1 MAVEWKRI
9 ALAAAVAVLL
19 ARPALDQKMR
29 YGVYVEPGPMD
40 AVLLRDYE
48 PESSLV
54 VPETRIDKARFPVI
68 DAHTHSFTNGATEK
82 AVDDWV
88 HAMDESGV
96 QLSIVFTDAIGAEF
110 DRQAELFLKRHP
122 GRFQVYCSLDLNGY
136 DQPGFSERSVREL
149 ERCYRRGARGV
160 GEMSDKGW
168 GLMPSVLT
176 VKPFKWQPV
185 PRDRRLHSD
194 DPRLDAVWEKCA
206 ELKMPVNLHV
216 ADHPSCWRPL
226 GPTQERTSDFQH
238 FNLYGQ
244 DVPSWEDL
252 IASRDRLLAR
262 HPRTIFVAAH
272 LGNQGHNLAALAAA
286 LDRFPNLIVDLSAR
300 DYELGREPRTALR
313 FLTKYQ
319 DRVLFGTDMGRD
331 VAMYRGW
338 WRLLESADEYLP
350 GRVWWRLYGLDLTPD
365 VLEKLY
371 RGNARRILPGIAAL
385 TPVSGQ

>member
-1 MAVEWKRI
+1 MAVKWARI
-9 ALAAAVAVLL
+9 AVAAAVAVLL
-19 ARPALDQKMR
+19 AKPALDQKMR

-40 AVLLRDYE
+40 GVLLKDYK

-68 DAHTHSFTNGATEK
+68 DAHTHSFMNGATEK
-82 AVDDWV
+82 EVDDWV
-88 HAMDESGV
+88 RSMDESGI

-149 ERCYRRGARGV
+149 ERCYRHGARGV

-168 GLMPSVLT
+168 GLMPSVLAA
-176 VKPFKWQPV
+176 KAFQGQPV
-185 PRDRRLHSD
+185 SRDRRLHAD
-194 DPRLDAVWEKCA
+194 DPRLEAVWEKCA
-206 ELKMPVNLHV
+206 ELKMPVNLHI

-226 GPTQERTSDFQH
+226 GPTQERTPDFQH
-238 FNLYGQ
+238 FNLYGK

-262 HPRTIFVAAH
+262 HPRTLFVAAH

-286 LDRFPNLIVDLSAR
+286 LDRYPNLVVDLSAR
-300 DYELGREPRTALR
+300 DYELGREPRTAPR

-350 GRVWWRLYGLDLTPD
+350 GRIWWRLYGLELAPE

-371 RGNARRILPGIAAL
+371 RENARRILPGVAAL
-385 TPVSGQ
+385 TPTSGQ